1 MGRDM
6 RIFLKLFLEVLIK
19 RKSHEAPGDRGG
31 GVHRRPVIAHDWF
44 VLLETYF
51 VRRSDL
57 GSQHRFYS
65 ENFLGKFKNYLWG
78 RATTTG
84 RSS

>member
-1 MGRDM
+1 MALAESAQSVSVVSR
-6 RIFLKLFLEVLIK
+6 
-19 RKSHEAPGDRGG
+19 GDEG
-31 GVHRRPVIAHDWF
+31 HRRPVIVNDWF

-57 GSQHRFYS
+57 GSQLFRFYS
-65 ENFLGKFKNYLWG
+65 ENFLGKFNNYLRG